1 MPFITGEDYAAA
13 NIALTVFDGFAVFDC
28 GILPHDKQA
37 IVSDAAT
44 TGSTVGHAAVDHA
57 AVHDELAV
65 FPYSAAVC
73 FHTAAAFR
81 DAADDGAAI
90 HGEYAVCITAL
101 NHHTAACAVGLTAH
115 DTAAV
120 HGERAAGLN
129 QHTAAVSRIVHF
141 CTCAAVDDA
150 AMDGFCAAGSP
161 LPQTVGVGGEII
173 CRCGVAVL
181 QRKVTAAF
189 DVYNAAAAG
198 YFKHIA
204 VNIQR
209 DSAVNGQGGADCNV
223 IFQCDD
229 VCAAV
234 RQRINKLLFRFNFLV
249 SFAFGKYACRH
260 KAYHHTKGEQYT

>member
-120 HGERAAGLN
+120 HGERAAGFN

-150 AMDGFCAAGSP
+150 AADGLCAAGAP
-161 LPQTVGVGGEII
+161 FPQTIGVRGELI

-181 QRKVTAAF
+181 QRKVTAVF
-189 DVYNAAAAG
+189 NLDHAAAAG
-198 YFKHIA
+198 HFQHIA
-204 VNIQR
+204 DKVKG
-209 DSAVNGQGGADCNV
+209 DGAGDVQGSADCNV

-234 RQRINKLLFRFNFLV
+234 RQRFNKLLFRFNFLV